1 MWILLPIS
9 QFNFDQFLFRWLA
22 SHVCL
27 LQNFFSATM
36 NESSPRLPNS
46 SNTSISPLSAVLI
59 VSMGCTVL
67 LAVFGNVLVLLAV
80 PRTRSLGST
89 ATVLVVNLAIVDLLI
104 TITVV
109 PFVMT
114 TAVTQEWILPQA
126 VCNITA
132 FINAFLTAGQ
142 IMALLLI
149 SVNRYIAV
157 VYPHRYETRCNKRG
171 TLTAV
176 ITGWLYSIIW
186 TSVPFYGWGEMGFI
200 KGTLFCNILWS
211 VDMAY
216 AITAQTF
223 CYFIPSIVGAVLYLL
238 VYRQVRLQGERMNSK
253 SLSIQLRLKR
263 STEGRTASSY
273 NGTQASPSPLSFDNL
288 AASNEDI
295 RERTRTER
303 KNTAASASLRRD
315 RRRSAVEA
323 RVTKTL
329 LAVATAFVICW
340 FPRGIANLWAI
351 FASREDVPRALEY
364 GSTVLVFFNAAV
376 NPILYGALH
385 QDFKR
390 AFKSIICC
398 ECITEKDNQ
407 KRSVANGN
415 ERNGRDSNALTRTK
429 RDRKPLDYDRG
440 SDQQFSND

>member
-1 MWILLPIS
+1 
-9 QFNFDQFLFRWLA
+9 
-22 SHVCL
+22 
-27 LQNFFSATM
+27 M

-186 TSVPFYGWGEMGFI
+186 TSVPFYGWGEMG
-200 KGTLFCNILWS
+200 
-211 VDMAY
+211 
-216 AITAQTF
+216 
-223 CYFIPSIVGAVLYLL
+223 
-238 VYRQVRLQGERMNSK
+238 
-253 SLSIQLRLKR
+253 
-263 STEGRTASSY
+263 
-273 NGTQASPSPLSFDNL
+273 
-288 AASNEDI
+288 
-295 RERTRTER
+295 
-303 KNTAASASLRRD
+303 
-315 RRRSAVEA
+315 
-323 RVTKTL
+323 
-329 LAVATAFVICW
+329 
-340 FPRGIANLWAI
+340 
-351 FASREDVPRALEY
+351 
-364 GSTVLVFFNAAV
+364 
-376 NPILYGALH
+376 
-385 QDFKR
+385 
-390 AFKSIICC
+390 
-398 ECITEKDNQ
+398 
-407 KRSVANGN
+407 
-415 ERNGRDSNALTRTK
+415 
-429 RDRKPLDYDRG
+429 
-440 SDQQFSND
+440 